1 MIEGAQDIWVTVN
14 GERFLVQV
22 ENLHQRPVIAYV
34 EGSRFEVDLEEATT
48 TARKDV
54 SERDPGMSTPQSI
67 SASTSCEVT
76 APMPGDIIQI
86 HVKVGQVVKT
96 GDPLC
101 VLDAMKMKN
110 TIHAPQDGEITE
122 VLISEGQ
129 SVEYGV
135 PLLRLG

>member
-1 MIEGAQDIWVTVN
+1 MGAGTQEISVVVN

-22 ENLHQRPVIAYV
+22 EDLHQRPVVAYV
-34 EGSRFEVDLEEATT
+34 DGSRFEVDIEEGTAGSGEVDGRDLEGS
-48 TARKDV
+48 AR
-54 SERDPGMSTPQSI
+54 PPIPAG
-67 SASTSCEVT
+67 TSCEVT

-86 HVKVGQVVKT
+86 HVKTGQVVKA

-110 TIHAPQDGEITE
+110 TIHAPQDGEISE
-122 VLISEGQ
+122 ISISEGQ

-135 PLLRLG
+135 LLFRLG